1 VAREFKPLLVNSV
14 VGFIGPEYLYDGK
27 QIIRAGLEDHFC
39 AKLLGL
45 PMGCDV
51 CYTNHAEAD
60 QNDMDILLTLLGAA
74 GCTFVMG
81 IPGSDDIMLNYQT
94 TSFHDALYARRV
106 LGLKPAPEFEA
117 WLKTMKIFT
126 EDSQVKLG
134 DELPPAFQHALLR
147 LS

>member
-1 VAREFKPLLVNSV
+1 
-14 VGFIGPEYLYDGK
+14 
-27 QIIRAGLEDHFC
+27 
-39 AKLLGL
+39 
-45 PMGCDV
+45 MGCDV

-60 QNDMDILLTLLGAA
+60 QNDMDILLTLLGTA

-117 WLKTMKIFT
+117 WLQQMEIFT
-126 EDSQVKLG
+126 RDEQVTLG
-134 DELPPAFQHALLR
+134 RALPATFERALLR

>member
-1 VAREFKPLLVNSV
+1 V
-14 VGFIGPEYLYDGK
+14 
-27 QIIRAGLEDHFC
+27 RAGLEDHFC

-60 QNDMDILLTLLGAA
+60 QDDMDVLLTLLGTA

-106 LGLKPAPEFEA
+106 LGLKPAPEFEQ
-117 WLKTMKIFT
+117 WLRHMEIYSG
-126 EDSQVKLG
+126 DGAAALG
-134 DELPPAFQHALLR
+134 RALPPAFQRALLR
-147 LS
+147 LA